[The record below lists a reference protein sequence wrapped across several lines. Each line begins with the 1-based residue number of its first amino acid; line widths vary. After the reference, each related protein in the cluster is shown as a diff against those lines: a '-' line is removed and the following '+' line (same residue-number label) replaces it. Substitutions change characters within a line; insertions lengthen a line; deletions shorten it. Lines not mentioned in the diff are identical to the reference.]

1 MKQYIKN
8 FGKFVLNEQSIRK
21 KPGTT
26 ASQPPVAV
34 SVSDEADFKE
44 RFNNWTEKVDTTAKE
59 WLKNNIN
66 SETATNFFKNMGLS
80 KENAEI
86 AVNSL
91 KTLKQ
96 VYLED
101 IHIVSDGDTL
111 WDISMA
117 NRVPVE
123 EIKRINGLD
132 SDMIYPGMKLKLK
145 E

>member
-8 FGKFVLNEQSIRK
+8 FNRFVLNEQDSSA
-21 KPGTT
+21 PT
-26 ASQPPVAV
+26 SV
-34 SVSDEADFKE
+34 SVSDKADFKE
-44 RFNNWTEKVDTTAKE
+44 RFNDWTEKVDTTAKE

-96 VYLED
+96 VYIED